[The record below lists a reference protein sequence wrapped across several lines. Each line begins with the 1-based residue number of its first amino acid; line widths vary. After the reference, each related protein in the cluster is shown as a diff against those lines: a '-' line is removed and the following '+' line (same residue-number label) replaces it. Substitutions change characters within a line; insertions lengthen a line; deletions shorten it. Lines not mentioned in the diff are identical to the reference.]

1 MHEQFSIPIRVYIED
16 TDAGRIVYYVNYLK
30 YLERART
37 EFMRTLGYDRPAV
50 PDSDAMFVV
59 TEVAL
64 KYLKPAVLDDLL
76 HATLCIRQARGATI
90 EFYQTLLRRDE
101 ILLEGTVRIALVSRS
116 DGRPKRLA
124 LTLRKQLARKIGR

>member
-1 MHEQFSIPIRVYIED
+1 MNEQFSIPIRVYIED
-16 TDAGRIVYYVNYLK
+16 TDAGRIVYYANYLK

-37 EFMRTLGYDRPAV
+37 EFMRTLGHDCSAV

-64 KYLKPAVLDDLL
+64 KYLKPAVLYDMLL
-76 HATLCIRQARGATI
+76 ATVRIGRVRGATI
-90 EFYQTLLRRDE
+90 EFFQTLLRNDE
-101 ILLEGTVRIALVSRS
+101 ILLEGTVRIALVSQS

-124 LTLRKQLARKIGR
+124 LALRRQLVSK